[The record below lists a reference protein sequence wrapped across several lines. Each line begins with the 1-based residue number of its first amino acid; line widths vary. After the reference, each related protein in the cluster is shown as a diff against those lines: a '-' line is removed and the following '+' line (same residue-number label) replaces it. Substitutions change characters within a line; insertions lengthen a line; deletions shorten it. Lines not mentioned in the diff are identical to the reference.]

1 MIDDIIHFDTTN
13 IYPLLFLRMML
24 PFSDIYWDGFER
36 FPRLFLVSVR
46 ILQPSYHPWL
56 VAYKLLLL
64 FPHLL
69 LLPQP
74 HDLSIDPFLPS
85 KQFPRNNGLEIKKT
99 NFVVYSKPL
108 FQNTHLYSLF
118 TKMSLVAMLIL
129 YYLHEKMS
137 SPATNIPRDL
147 RLNIQMVIALCGTY
161 IVT

>member
-74 HDLSIDPFLPS
+74 HDLSIDPFLS
-85 KQFPRNNGLEIKKT
+85 NKQFPRDNGLEIKKI
-99 NFVVYSKPL
+99 NFVVYSKPP

-137 SPATNIPRDL
+137 SRATNIPRDL
-147 RLNIQMVIALCGTY
+147 RLNIQNG
-161 IVT
+161 

>member
-1 MIDDIIHFDTTN
+1 MKGVMIDDIICFDKTFLETFLFLVLTL
-13 IYPLLFLRMML
+13 PLL
-24 PFSDIYWDGFER
+24 DIYWDGFER

-74 HDLSIDPFLPS
+74 HDLSIDPFLS
-85 KQFPRNNGLEIKKT
+85 NKQFPRDNGLEIKKI

-129 YYLHEKMS
+129 YYVHDKVS

-147 RLNIQMVIALCGTY
+147 
-161 IVT
+161 